1 MGHGMP
7 ERPPLVDLSAF
18 EVDGRIGGHAYFRCA
33 RTATRPAA
41 DVESPKPALAW
52 HRPSARVRRTGTI
65 ALTSP
70 VAVLSCFPI
79 MARPDSDT
87 PPWDGNQ
94 RVTAKSV
101 LRRAV
106 PWLIGLGLVAA
117 VGLGLKPKPVEV
129 ETSLVAR
136 APLTVRVSEEGKTRI
151 RNRYVVAAPVNGRMR
166 RVPLKAGD
174 AVLAGET
181 LLTAIE
187 PVASP
192 LLDPRAKLLAEAIV
206 SSRQAN
212 VSLATEALAA
222 AKSVQTMA
230 DADLKR
236 VHSIGGDEVLLHP
249 PDTVKDG
256 SLVVKRK

>member
-1 MGHGMP
+1 
-7 ERPPLVDLSAF
+7 
-18 EVDGRIGGHAYFRCA
+18 
-33 RTATRPAA
+33 
-41 DVESPKPALAW
+41 
-52 HRPSARVRRTGTI
+52 
-65 ALTSP
+65 
-70 VAVLSCFPI
+70 
-79 MARPDSDT
+79 MARPDPDADT
-87 PPWDGNQ
+87 PPWDGKQ

-106 PWLIGLGLVAA
+106 PWVIGLGLVAA
-117 VGLGLKPKPVEV
+117 VGMGLKPKPVEV
-129 ETSLVAR
+129 ETGLVAR

-174 AVLAGET
+174 AVKAGET

-212 VSLATEALAA
+212 VSRATEALAA
-222 AKSVQTMA
+222 AKSAQTMSTPISSA
-230 DADLKR
+230 STRSAAARCPMPTAIAPKWKPR
-236 VHSIGGDEVLLHP
+236 SKP
-249 PDTVKDG
+249 PT
-256 SLVVKRK
+256 SAARSSR